1 MRPATLQAKDI
12 EKYFFIERPLHKQF
26 LSPFARGRRI
36 HALNRVSFTLESGK
50 ILGVVGPNGAGKTTL
65 LRILAHLLEPD
76 GGEVTLC
83 GRKMTGRSHYL
94 RKQVGYVSSDD
105 RSFFW
110 RLTGRQNLEFF
121 SRLYGV
127 PRSRAGRGISDFL
140 EMFGL
145 EKKANELFRDYS
157 TGTRKKFAL
166 IRALVHQ
173 PSVILL
179 DEVTNS
185 LDGPSTA
192 YVKDMVREYV
202 SGRAD
207 CSGVWSTHRLEEIY
221 EICDKVVV
229 IEEGNVKFFGPAE
242 ELKDSYDHR
251 GGYLGKRDAGDGLK
265 RPKNSVLAD
274 NA

>member
-1 MRPATLQAKDI
+1 M
-12 EKYFFIERPLHKQF
+12 
-26 LSPFARGRRI
+26 
-36 HALNRVSFTLESGK
+36 
-50 ILGVVGPNGAGKTTL
+50 
-65 LRILAHLLEPD
+65 AH
-76 GGEVTLC
+76 
-83 GRKMTGRSHYL
+83 HL
-94 RKQVGYVSSDD
+94 RKKVGYVSSDD

-110 RLTGRQNLEFF
+110 RLTGRQNLDFF

-127 PRSRAGRGISDFL
+127 PRSQAGQRISDLL
-140 EMFGL
+140 ELFGL

-192 YVKDMVREYV
+192 YVKEMVREYV
-202 SGRAD
+202 SARAD

-229 IEEGNVKFFGPAE
+229 IEEGNMEFFGPAE
-242 ELKDSYDHR
+242 DLKDSYHHR
-251 GGYLGKRDAGDGLK
+251 GGYLGNRNVRDGLK

-274 NA
+274 NT